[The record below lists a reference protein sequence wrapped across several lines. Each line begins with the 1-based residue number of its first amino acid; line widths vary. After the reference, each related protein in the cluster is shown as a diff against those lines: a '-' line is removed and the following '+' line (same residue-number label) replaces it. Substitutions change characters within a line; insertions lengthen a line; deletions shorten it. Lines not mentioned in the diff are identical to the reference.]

1 MKLDKYFQ
9 VAKQLG
15 FQDVEFK
22 SRTSKRLSITV
33 FHHKVENYTVS
44 ENETIFIRGIVNGKM
59 VSGTTENQ
67 KSIERILK
75 EMVEHARLIEDE
87 KEQEIFAGSEKYKN
101 HKTYKDA
108 LSKVNVSQKIQMCL
122 DAEEKALA
130 YDAKV
135 SDSEVSYNETETA
148 MSIQNSKGLKLSYRV
163 SYGTLVVECVAK
175 HEGDTRTGFKYQI
188 GQELEEF
195 DVDKVVKEA
204 CDDAINA
211 LHGSQ
216 CASGKYNVL
225 FTPSVFAS
233 LVGILV
239 ANASGEA
246 VNKKRTLLK
255 DKLNQQIASKKLTI
269 VEDPHMKQYPYFY
282 RAFDDEGVAT
292 YKKAIV
298 EKGVLQT
305 FLYNIEAAKEANVSS
320 TGNGYGGSNIGISTS
335 FLCVKPGKKSKEELC
350 KQINNGIQITSV
362 AGLHSGMN
370 QLSGDFSLQASGYR
384 IENGE
389 ITTPVNLI
397 TIAGNLFELFKNI
410 TEVGN
415 DVFLTY
421 GGVLT
426 PSVVVKNLAISGK

>member
-1 MKLDKYFQ
+1 
-9 VAKQLG
+9 
-15 FQDVEFK
+15 
-22 SRTSKRLSITV
+22 
-33 FHHKVENYTVS
+33 
-44 ENETIFIRGIVNGKM
+44 
-59 VSGTTENQ
+59 
-67 KSIERILK
+67 
-75 EMVEHARLIEDE
+75 
-87 KEQEIFAGSEKYKN
+87 
-101 HKTYKDA
+101 
-108 LSKVNVSQKIQMCL
+108 MCL